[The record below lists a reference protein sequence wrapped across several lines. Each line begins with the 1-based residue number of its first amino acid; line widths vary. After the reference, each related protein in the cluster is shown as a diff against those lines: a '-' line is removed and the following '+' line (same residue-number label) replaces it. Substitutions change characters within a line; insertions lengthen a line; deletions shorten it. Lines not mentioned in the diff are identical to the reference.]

1 MKIIRDNVHQAQD
14 SFRSAVQLVHSAF
27 LASAAVSFPV
37 FSSILIGFPAPSVV
51 LQGIALDR
59 WSVALPDVSPPSG
72 DVACLQRA
80 WDFPQVSAAI
90 DLLCANASSKAVFR
104 LCLLRSLGFG
114 LTPSLFFYGPLYG

>member
-1 MKIIRDNVHQAQD
+1 M
-14 SFRSAVQLVHSAF
+14 QLVHSAF
-27 LASAAVSFPV
+27 LASTAVSFPV

-51 LQGIALDR
+51 LQGITLDC

-90 DLLCANASSKAVFR
+90 DLLCANTSSKA
-104 LCLLRSLGFG
+104 CLQAVSAQESG
-114 LTPSLFFYGPLYG
+114 LWLNALSLFFYGPSYG